1 MQENLMNRQELR
13 TRIKKSVVPILIC
26 LLTVAI
32 FLCTCTRNEKI
43 VYTMVNVC
51 DEGQQADAHVL
62 QFKDGTVYVIDAGGG
77 NANVR
82 KKLAFFLK
90 KKKIHAIDILFIS
103 HAHKDHYEGIYD
115 VLADGIKIRTL
126 YFNIPDREA
135 CDREKPWGCDYNQIN
150 KTLQV
155 VRDRGIPVQSLKTGD
170 IFHPQENA
178 VLKVLAVYD
187 GKNTPVGETDINDA
201 SAIMKLEYGEESIL
215 FAGDLNMKLGNFL
228 VQNPEN
234 LKSDI
239 LKVPHHGTEGVAPN
253 AFFDAVSPKLAL
265 VPSPK
270 GLWLSDRSKRIRE
283 YFSSKNIPVL
293 VSGIDGDVTIMLYKD
308 RYEVVKK

>member
-1 MQENLMNRQELR
+1 
-13 TRIKKSVVPILIC
+13 
-26 LLTVAI
+26 
-32 FLCTCTRNEKI
+32 
-43 VYTMVNVC
+43 MVNVC
-51 DEGQQADAHVL
+51 DVGQQADAQIL
-62 QFKDGTVYVIDAGGG
+62 QFKDGTAYVIDAGGG

-90 KKKIHAIDILFIS
+90 KKKIHAIDKLFIS
-103 HAHKDHYEGIYD
+103 HAHKDHYEGIID
-115 VLADGIKIRTL
+115 VIEAGIKIKAL

-135 CDREKPWGCDYNQIN
+135 CDREKPWGCDYDHIN
-150 KTLQV
+150 KTLQFMKV
-155 VRDRGIPVQSLKTGD
+155 QGIPVQTVKTGD
-170 IFHPQENA
+170 IFHPQETA
-178 VLKVLAVYD
+178 VLKVLTVYD

-239 LKVPHHGTEGVAPN
+239 LKVPHHGTEGVAPDT
-253 AFFDAVSPKLAL
+253 FFYAVSPKLAL

-270 GLWLSDRSKRIRE
+270 GLWLNTRSKRIRE
-283 YFSSKNIPVL
+283 YFSSRNIPVL
-293 VSGIDGDVTIMLYKD
+293 VSGIDGDVTVMLYKD